1 LGSAEICHPFHPFRG
16 QRFVV
21 LKERRIAGVDT
32 LMLRDSERGSFS
44 VAREWTSLAK
54 PSVYEALG
62 VRRGRFDAEL
72 LLELVAFVQQLSDHA
87 GKGLAK

>member
-1 LGSAEICHPFHPFRG
+1 LAEICHPFHPLRG

-32 LMLRDSERGSFS
+32 LMLRNHERGSFS

-54 PSVYEALG
+54 PSAYEALG
-62 VRRGRFDAEL
+62 IKRGRLDAEL
-72 LLELVAFVQQLSDHA
+72 LLELVALVQQLLHQSPE
-87 GKGLAK
+87 GVAK